1 MINGIIFSIALTILP
16 IVVLLLLFFLL
27 VDVFK
32 LKEKTSIEIA
42 GSISL
47 LTAVILMI
55 VGF

>member
-1 MINGIIFSIALTILP
+1 MIDGILFSIALTILP
-16 IVVLLLLFFLL
+16 IVVLILLFFLL

-32 LKEKTSIEIA
+32 LKEKTGIEIS